1 MILFHDSSYKYFS
14 GNIYRA
20 PISANIPFPFP
31 KFFPLDRPAYDT
43 VIKNKEKTAITKT
56 VFLREYFLEQQKLTT
71 LMLTAS
77 ISKATRRF
85 TSTFIY
91 FSPFVQILSLFFYY
105 TKYGRKKHRQSYKMM
120 IVYVSLPYSPAHSFT
135 VRSIYLF
142 TG

>member
-1 MILFHDSSYKYFS
+1 MILFHDSSYKCFR

-56 VFLREYFLEQQKLTT
+56 VFLREYFLVQQKLTT
-71 LMLTAS
+71 LTLIAS
-77 ISKATRRF
+77 ISRATRRF

-91 FSPFVQILSLFFYY
+91 FRPFPQFLSFFYY
-105 TKYGRKKHRQSYKMM
+105 TKYCRKKHRQS
-120 IVYVSLPYSPAHSFT
+120 S
-135 VRSIYLF
+135 
-142 TG
+142 